1 MSLLT
6 VARYRILTLDTTS
19 ADSAASAAIADAE
32 DLVAEYLRRPL
43 EQAER
48 IETLPISRAGKVYPS
63 ATPVAELGGDDTG
76 LTLEGDVVIGASP
89 DAAGSAWLGSGDA
102 TPHATITYT
111 GGWTADTLPK
121 AVERAIALA
130 AHHQIRSNPA
140 LVPAGATSVRVGD
153 VAVSY
158 GPGGASADP
167 LASTLANISR
177 YRRRFV

>member
-6 VARYRILTLDTTS
+6 VARYRTITLDTTS
-19 ADSAASAAIADAE
+19 YDYAITAAVEDAE
-32 DLVAEYLRRPL
+32 AEVSEYLRRPL

-48 IETLPISRAGKVYPS
+48 TETLPISRDGKLYPS
-63 ATPVAELGGDDTG
+63 ATPLDAGSGDLAD
-76 LTLEGDVVIGASP
+76 LTVEGDVVIGASP
-89 DAAGSAWLGSGDA
+89 DAGAFGWLGSPT
-102 TPHATITYT
+102 TPQATITYT

-121 AVERAIALA
+121 AIERAIALA
-130 AHHQIRSNPA
+130 AHHAIHTNPA

-153 VAVSY
+153 ASISY

-167 LASTLANISR
+167 LASTMANIRR